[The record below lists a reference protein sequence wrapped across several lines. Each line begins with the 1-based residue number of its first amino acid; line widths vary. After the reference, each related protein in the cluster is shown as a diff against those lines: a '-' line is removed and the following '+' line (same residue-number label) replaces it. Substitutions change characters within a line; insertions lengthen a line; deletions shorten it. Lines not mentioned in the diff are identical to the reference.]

1 MEAPTDKNDNSGPVG
16 PAEINL
22 AQSEAAM
29 PDKGAK
35 NLTLFRADARARF
48 VRRPNRFLIIAE
60 LEEILHNDASGLQT
74 TGDNTASLQT
84 VGDNDVPIS
93 QAAGEHAA
101 TGLQPAGDNA
111 AAISQPSGE
120 HDAGLQTAGDNDVPI
135 SQAAGEH
142 AATGLQPA
150 GDNAAAISQ
159 PAGDNAAGPAWS
171 PGSRGPQP
179 GDEVA
184 CHCPNPGRLLEFV
197 IPGTELLLERR
208 RGWSG
213 GDSHASS
220 GQADGAGGR
229 GSGQVDNA
237 DDLERGDQAGG
248 GQGSGKA
255 DIGGGPKGSAQV
267 CGGPEHGDQ
276 AGGGQGSGK
285 ADIGG
290 GRASSAQ
297 VCGGPERGDQAG
309 GGLGSG
315 KADIGGGRASSG
327 QGSGRAG
334 PKTQWTAVAV
344 RYEGRMVPL
353 FSARANGVVEQG
365 VLPELFPQARNIQ
378 AEYTLADSR
387 FDFMVQDGD
396 GNTHLIEVKACS
408 LVEEGIAMFPDAPSE
423 RAVKHIEE
431 LAELA
436 SRGYR
441 CHILFVI
448 VHGNPERFIPN
459 LHTDPAFAAAL
470 SKAAANIQVHAVT
483 LEANENGEGHIIN
496 MNVPVD
502 LSYGGLAEENRGS
515 YLVVLELPD
524 SVQVDVGSLGPV
536 AFKAGWYVYSGSA
549 QKNLTQRIGR
559 HLRHVRKQPHWHLD
573 YLTPHAGKIVGL
585 PIASYENLECE
596 LAAELE
602 KIGGT
607 GVPRFG
613 STDCSCGSH
622 LFYFSSPPLKNRA
635 FLKVLFTFR
644 HRRALNLPYWN

>member
-120 HDAGLQTAGDNDVPI
+120 HDASLQTVGDNDVPI

-142 AATGLQPA
+142 AATGL
-150 GDNAAAISQ
+150 Q

-248 GQGSGKA
+248 GQ
-255 DIGGGPKGSAQV
+255 
-267 CGGPEHGDQ
+267 
-276 AGGGQGSGK
+276 
-285 ADIGG
+285 
-290 GRASSAQ
+290 
-297 VCGGPERGDQAG
+297 
-309 GGLGSG
+309 GSG

-515 YLVVLELPD
+515 YLLVLELPD

>member
-1 MEAPTDKNDNSGPVG
+1 M
-16 PAEINL
+16 
-22 AQSEAAM
+22 
-29 PDKGAK
+29 
-35 NLTLFRADARARF
+35 
-48 VRRPNRFLIIAE
+48 
-60 LEEILHNDASGLQT
+60 
-74 TGDNTASLQT
+74 
-84 VGDNDVPIS
+84 
-93 QAAGEHAA
+93 
-101 TGLQPAGDNA
+101 
-111 AAISQPSGE
+111 
-120 HDAGLQTAGDNDVPI
+120 
-135 SQAAGEH
+135 
-142 AATGLQPA
+142 
-150 GDNAAAISQ
+150 
-159 PAGDNAAGPAWS
+159 
-171 PGSRGPQP
+171 
-179 GDEVA
+179 
-184 CHCPNPGRLLEFV
+184 
-197 IPGTELLLERR
+197 
-208 RGWSG
+208 
-213 GDSHASS
+213 
-220 GQADGAGGR
+220 
-229 GSGQVDNA
+229 
-237 DDLERGDQAGG
+237 
-248 GQGSGKA
+248 
-255 DIGGGPKGSAQV
+255 
-267 CGGPEHGDQ
+267 
-276 AGGGQGSGK
+276 
-285 ADIGG
+285 
-290 GRASSAQ
+290 
-297 VCGGPERGDQAG
+297 
-309 GGLGSG
+309 
-315 KADIGGGRASSG
+315 
-327 QGSGRAG
+327 
-334 PKTQWTAVAV
+334 AV
-344 RYEGRMVPL
+344 RYRDRIVPL
-353 FSARANGVVEQG
+353 FSARANAVVQQA
-365 VLPELFPQARNIQ
+365 VLPVLFPEARLIQ
-378 AEYTLADSR
+378 AEYTLGDSR
-387 FDFMVQDGD
+387 FDFMVDDTDG
-396 GNTHLIEVKACS
+396 TIHLIEVKACS

>member
-1 MEAPTDKNDNSGPVG
+1 MVQSGTVG
-16 PAEINL
+16 P
-22 AQSEAAM
+22 
-29 PDKGAK
+29 DKVDQK
-35 NLTLFRADARARF
+35 LSLFRADARARF
-48 VRRPNRFLIIAE
+48 VRRPNRFLIIAK
-60 LEEILHNDASGLQT
+60 LEEILHNA
-74 TGDNTASLQT
+74 
-84 VGDNDVPIS
+84 
-93 QAAGEHAA
+93 AAGEHAA
-101 TGLQPAGDNA
+101 TGLQPAG
-111 AAISQPSGE
+111 E
-120 HDAGLQTAGDNDVPI
+120 H
-135 SQAAGEH
+135 
-142 AATGLQPA
+142 
-150 GDNAAAISQ
+150 
-159 PAGDNAAGPAWS
+159 AAGPAWS
-171 PGSRGPQP
+171 PRIRGPQA

-208 RGWSG
+208 RGWFS
-213 GDSHASS
+213 GDSPASS
-220 GQADGAGGR
+220 VEKAGEPAGDICV
-229 GSGQVDNA
+229 QVDNA
-237 DDLERGDQAGG
+237 DD
-248 GQGSGKA
+248 
-255 DIGGGPKGSAQV
+255 
-267 CGGPEHGDQ
+267 
-276 AGGGQGSGK
+276 
-285 ADIGG
+285 
-290 GRASSAQ
+290 
-297 VCGGPERGDQAG
+297 PERGGQAN
-309 GGLGSG
+309 GS
-315 KADIGGGRASSG
+315 

-365 VLPELFPQARNIQ
+365 VLPILFPQARNIQ

-396 GNTHLIEVKACS
+396 GTTHLIEVKACS

-431 LAELA
+431 LAELV

-448 VHGNPERFIPN
+448 VHGNPERFITN

-470 SKAAANIQVHAVT
+470 SKAAAHIQVHAVT
-483 LEANENGEGHIIN
+483 LEADERGEGHIIN

-515 YLVVLELPD
+515 YLVVLELSD

-549 QKNLTQRIGR
+549 QKNLAQRIGR

-602 KIGGT
+602 KIGGS

-613 STDCSCGSH
+613 STDCSCDSH
-622 LFYFSSPPLKNRA
+622 LFYFSTPPLKNRD
-635 FLKVLFTFR
+635 FLKVLFAFR
-644 HRRALNLPYWN
+644 HRRALKLPGGR

>member
-1 MEAPTDKNDNSGPVG
+1 
-16 PAEINL
+16 
-22 AQSEAAM
+22 
-29 PDKGAK
+29 
-35 NLTLFRADARARF
+35 
-48 VRRPNRFLIIAE
+48 
-60 LEEILHNDASGLQT
+60 
-74 TGDNTASLQT
+74 
-84 VGDNDVPIS
+84 
-93 QAAGEHAA
+93 
-101 TGLQPAGDNA
+101 
-111 AAISQPSGE
+111 
-120 HDAGLQTAGDNDVPI
+120 
-135 SQAAGEH
+135 
-142 AATGLQPA
+142 
-150 GDNAAAISQ
+150 
-159 PAGDNAAGPAWS
+159 
-171 PGSRGPQP
+171 
-179 GDEVA
+179 DEVA

-197 IPGTELLLERR
+197 IPGTELLLEQR

-220 GQADGAGGR
+220 GLADGAGGR

-255 DIGGGPKGSAQV
+255 DIS
-267 CGGPEHGDQ
+267 
-276 AGGGQGSGK
+276 
-285 ADIGG
+285 
-290 GRASSAQ
+290 
-297 VCGGPERGDQAG
+297 
-309 GGLGSG
+309 
-315 KADIGGGRASSG
+315 GGRASSG
-327 QGSGRAG
+327 QGSSRAG

-365 VLPELFPQARNIQ
+365 VLPVLFPQARNIQ

-470 SKAAANIQVHAVT
+470 SKAAAHIQVHAVT
-483 LEANENGEGHIIN
+483 LEANECGEGHIIN

-536 AFKAGWYVYSGSA
+536 SFKAGWYVYSGSA

-613 STDCSCGSH
+613 STDCICDSH
-622 LFYFSSPPLKNRA
+622 LFYFSTPPLKNRA

-644 HRRALNLPYWN
+644 HRRALNLPDWN

>member
-1 MEAPTDKNDNSGPVG
+1 LEAPTNKNDRLGPSGPI
-16 PAEINL
+16 ETNL
-22 AQSEAAM
+22 VQSESAV
-29 PDKGAK
+29 PDRGAK

-60 LEEILHNDASGLQT
+60 LEEILHNDA
-74 TGDNTASLQT
+74 
-84 VGDNDVPIS
+84 
-93 QAAGEHAA
+93 
-101 TGLQPAGDNA
+101 
-111 AAISQPSGE
+111 
-120 HDAGLQTAGDNDVPI
+120 
-135 SQAAGEH
+135 
-142 AATGLQPA
+142 
-150 GDNAAAISQ
+150 
-159 PAGDNAAGPAWS
+159 GPAWS
-171 PGSRGPQP
+171 SGSGGPQP

-208 RGWSG
+208 RG
-213 GDSHASS
+213 SS
-220 GQADGAGGR
+220 GDGRASRGRADGVGGR
-229 GSGQVDNA
+229 GCGQVGDAGGQGDNA
-237 DDLERGDQAGG
+237 SERSGGGQAGDSG
-248 GQGSGKA
+248 GQGSGK
-255 DIGGGPKGSAQV
+255 
-267 CGGPEHGDQ
+267 
-276 AGGGQGSGK
+276 
-285 ADIGG
+285 
-290 GRASSAQ
+290 
-297 VCGGPERGDQAG
+297 
-309 GGLGSG
+309 
-315 KADIGGGRASSG
+315 
-327 QGSGRAG
+327 AG

-387 FDFMVQDGD
+387 FDFMVQDRD
-396 GNTHLIEVKACS
+396 GTTHLIEVKACS

-470 SKAAANIQVHAVT
+470 SKAAARIQVHAVT

-644 HRRALNLPYWN
+644 HRRALNLPDWN

>member
-1 MEAPTDKNDNSGPVG
+1 M
-16 PAEINL
+16 
-22 AQSEAAM
+22 
-29 PDKGAK
+29 
-35 NLTLFRADARARF
+35 
-48 VRRPNRFLIIAE
+48 
-60 LEEILHNDASGLQT
+60 
-74 TGDNTASLQT
+74 
-84 VGDNDVPIS
+84 
-93 QAAGEHAA
+93 
-101 TGLQPAGDNA
+101 
-111 AAISQPSGE
+111 
-120 HDAGLQTAGDNDVPI
+120 
-135 SQAAGEH
+135 
-142 AATGLQPA
+142 
-150 GDNAAAISQ
+150 
-159 PAGDNAAGPAWS
+159 
-171 PGSRGPQP
+171 
-179 GDEVA
+179 
-184 CHCPNPGRLLEFV
+184 
-197 IPGTELLLERR
+197 LLERR
-208 RGWSG
+208 RG
-213 GDSHASS
+213 SS
-220 GQADGAGGR
+220 GDGRASRGRADGVGGR
-229 GSGQVDNA
+229 GCGQVGDSGGRGDNA
-237 DDLERGDQAGG
+237 SERAGG
-248 GQGSGKA
+248 GLA
-255 DIGGGPKGSAQV
+255 GGA
-267 CGGPEHGDQ
+267 
-276 AGGGQGSGK
+276 GGQGSGK

-309 GGLGSG
+309 GGQGSGKADIGGSPASSGQGSAQVRGGPERGDQAGGGQGSG
-315 KADIGGGRASSG
+315 KADIGGGRASRGRADGVGGRGCGQVGDAGGQGDNASERSGGGQAGDSGG
-327 QGSGRAG
+327 QGSGKAG

-365 VLPELFPQARNIQ
+365 VLPILFPQARNIQ

-470 SKAAANIQVHAVT
+470 SKAAARIQVHAVT

-644 HRRALNLPYWN
+644 HRRALNLPDWN